1 MTDPRASHSETPAPE
16 TPVPPVNAA
25 SYKGWTRPGP
35 EPPGGV
41 APEPGETLDHLCGHF
56 RIFQYAKGHR
66 CSTDDLLTAWYGTT
80 WCPQARRIADLGS
93 GIGSVGMA
101 AAWRCPG
108 ATVHTVEAQDISA
121 RLARKSVAYNGL
133 QDRYRIE
140 EGDLRDP
147 DLFRGEVF
155 DLVLG
160 SPPYWP
166 VGTRMEASHPQ
177 AVPARLEVRGDIGDY
192 ALAAARILAP
202 GGVFACVFPLDQVA
216 RAERAYAG
224 ADLLLLHRQ
233 DVIFK
238 EWSPYGVALFAG
250 SRRADLPPDF
260 QDAAALPALA
270 APITV
275 RRRDGQV
282 DPSIALVRLAM
293 GFPPGLGGARNL
305 PGSRTGS
312 ID

>member
-1 MTDPRASHSETPAPE
+1 MSD
-16 TPVPPVNAA
+16 A

-35 EPPGGV
+35 RPPGGIE
-41 APEPGETLDHLCGHF
+41 AEEGETLDHLCGHF

-66 CSTDDLLTAWYGTT
+66 FSTDDLLTAWFGTT

-108 ATVHTVEAQDISA
+108 AMVHTVEAQAISA
-121 RLARKSVAYNGL
+121 RLARKSAAYNGL
-133 QDRYRIE
+133 LDRYRIH

-147 DLFRGEVF
+147 GLFQGEAPF

-166 VGTRMEASHPQ
+166 VGTRVEASHPQ
-177 AVPARLEVRGDIGDY
+177 AVPARLEVRGHIGHY
-192 ALAAARILAP
+192 AQAAAGILAP
-202 GGVFACVFPLDQVA
+202 GGVFACVFPLDQA
-216 RAERAYAG
+216 GRAERAYQE

-238 EWSPYGVALFAG
+238 EGEPYGIALFAG
-250 SRRADLPPDF
+250 SRRADLPEGF
-260 QDAAALPALA
+260 REGAALPALG
-270 APITV
+270 APITI
-275 RRRDGQV
+275 RRRDGRV
-282 DPSIALVRLAM
+282 DPGIALVRLVM
-293 GFPPGLGGARNL
+293 GFPPGL
-305 PGSRTGS
+305 
-312 ID
+312 

>member
-1 MTDPRASHSETPAPE
+1 MTMTAWGMSMSDDSF
-16 TPVPPVNAA
+16 
-25 SYKGWTRPGP
+25 KGWTRPGQR
-35 EPPGGV
+35 PPGGV
-41 APEPGETLDHLCGHF
+41 ELGEGETLDYLCGYF

-66 CSTDDLLTAWYGTT
+66 FSTDDLLTAWFGTT

-108 ATVHTVEAQDISA
+108 AQVVTVEAQDISVQ
-121 RLARKSVAYNGL
+121 LARKSVAYNGL
-133 QDRYRIE
+133 QDRYRLT

-147 DLFRGEVF
+147 RLFEGEAPF

-166 VGTRMEASHPQ
+166 VGTRVEASHPQ
-177 AVPARLEVRGDIGDY
+177 AIPARLEVRGDIGDY
-192 ALAAARILAP
+192 ARAAARILAP
-202 GGVFACVFPLDQVA
+202 GGIFACVFPLDQLD
-216 RAERAYAG
+216 RAAKAYAD

-238 EWSPYGVALFAG
+238 EGDPYGIGLFAG
-250 SRRADLPPDF
+250 CRREHLPPGF
-260 QDAAALPALA
+260 QEAAQLPALA
-270 APITV
+270 APITI

-282 DPSIALVRLAM
+282 DPGIALVRLVM
-293 GFPPGLGGARNL
+293 GFPPGL
-305 PGSRTGS
+305 S
-312 ID
+312 

>member
-1 MTDPRASHSETPAPE
+1 MSE
-16 TPVPPVNAA
+16 A

-35 EPPGGV
+35 VPPGGLE
-41 APEPGETLDHLCGHF
+41 PEEGETLDHLCGHF
-56 RIFQYAKGHR
+56 RMFQYKKGHR
-66 CSTDDLLTAWYGTT
+66 FSSDDLLTAWFGTT
-80 WCPQARRIADLGS
+80 CCPRAERIADLGS
-93 GIGSVGMA
+93 GIGSVGMT

-108 ATVHTVEAQDISA
+108 AIVHTVEAQAISI
-121 RLARKSVAYNGL
+121 RLARKSAAYNGVL
-133 QDRYRIE
+133 DRYHIR

-147 DLFRGEVF
+147 ELFRDEAPF

-166 VGTRMEASHPQ
+166 VGTRVEASHPQ

-216 RAERAYAG
+216 RAEAAYRNAG
-224 ADLLLLHRQ
+224 ILLLRRQ

-238 EWSPYGVALFAG
+238 EGDPYGIALFAG
-250 SRRADLPPDF
+250 SREADLPDGF
-260 QDAAALPALA
+260 AEAAAVPALA

-275 RRRDGQV
+275 RRRDGRV

-293 GFPPGLGGARNL
+293 GFPPGL
-305 PGSRTGS
+305 
-312 ID
+312 